1 MNFAS
6 RFPKM
11 RLIFG
16 HTGVTVY
23 PYSNYRAGMNM
34 HTSGYANRAT
44 SLSSAAGNVAQNSVE
59 RVSTGLISEV
69 VYREDQPLL
78 TQLLL
83 PLQIMIISLKR
94 PAKFWYLMVI

>member
-1 MNFAS
+1 
-6 RFPKM
+6 
-11 RLIFG
+11 
-16 HTGVTVY
+16 
-23 PYSNYRAGMNM
+23 MNM
-34 HTSGYANRAT
+34 HTSGYANRAI

-83 PLQIMIISLKR
+83 LPLLQQLGQQSRWQLWLTPQQKLSR
-94 PAKFWYLMVI
+94 EWVQSAAFR

>member
-1 MNFAS
+1 M
-6 RFPKM
+6 
-11 RLIFG
+11 

-34 HTSGYANRAT
+34 YTSGYANHLT
-44 SLSSAAGNVAQNSVE
+44 PSTSAAGNAAQNSIG

-83 PLQIMIISLKR
+83 LPLLQQARATVSLAALADAT
-94 PAKFWYLMVI
+94 AKIKS

>member
-1 MNFAS
+1 
-6 RFPKM
+6 
-11 RLIFG
+11 
-16 HTGVTVY
+16 
-23 PYSNYRAGMNM
+23 MNM

-83 PLQIMIISLKR
+83 LPLS
-94 PAKFWYLMVI
+94 